1 MLKKIIH
8 IGILMRFIL
17 SIVFTFFL
25 VGCTIT
31 APSQSSSSKSSTS
44 KTTETSSSSSS
55 SSDTALPISPQVR
68 MLENRT
74 IYDEDKSKA
83 PDISGEY
90 GLESGTDNY
99 KSVSKA
105 YMVIEKLD
113 DTNFGYYYAVQDEKA
128 KASDST
134 FGIFRYK
141 EGKFLNK
148 VLDEGT
154 TTTLNDN
161 ITLITEGQR
170 LKLVVLRSYGKR
182 VIIWSR
188 VLEDGKTEEPIL
200 TEALADA
207 KNSYNQ
213 IYKEKFSQLTEK
225 EGY

>member
-1 MLKKIIH
+1 MPV
-8 IGILMRFIL
+8 ILTLIL
-17 SIVFTFFL
+17 SLFML
-25 VGCTIT
+25 GCSVPTPPDNNSET
-31 APSQSSSSKSSTS
+31 NKTSPSPSPTSTLAP
-44 KTTETSSSSSS
+44 
-55 SSDTALPISPQVR
+55 LPISPQVK

-74 IYDEDKSKA
+74 AYDENKLIA

-90 GLESGTDNY
+90 ELETGTDNY
-99 KSVSKA
+99 KSIATA

-113 DTNFGYYYAVQDEKA
+113 DKNFGYYYAVQDEKA
-128 KASDST
+128 KASDAI

-148 VLDEGT
+148 VLDEGNV
-154 TTTLNDN
+154 TTLNDN

-188 VLEDGKTEEPIL
+188 VLEDGQKENPIL
-200 TEALADA
+200 TESLADA
-207 KNSYNQ
+207 KVSYTQ
-213 IYKEKFSQLTEK
+213 IYKQKFDQLTEK